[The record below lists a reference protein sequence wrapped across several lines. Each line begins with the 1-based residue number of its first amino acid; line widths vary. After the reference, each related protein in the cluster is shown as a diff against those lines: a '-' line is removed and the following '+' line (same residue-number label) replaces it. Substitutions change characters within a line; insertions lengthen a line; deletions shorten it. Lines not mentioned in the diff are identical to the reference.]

1 MSKLFFL
8 GPEPFYIYIYKSF
21 ISPLPIFKIPDL
33 EKMTHPTVDPN
44 FSILSNDHP
53 EDQCHFKH
61 YPILL
66 QGSKIR
72 VLTNSLKKY
81 SKSPVH
87 YVSITQVNQLGKGY
101 HHTT

>member
-1 MSKLFFL
+1 
-8 GPEPFYIYIYKSF
+8 
-21 ISPLPIFKIPDL
+21 
-33 EKMTHPTVDPN
+33 MTHPTVEPN
-44 FSILSNDHP
+44 FSTLSNDHP

-81 SKSPVH
+81 SKSPVR

-101 HHTT
+101 HHTTQTNKWINIQSENQANLF